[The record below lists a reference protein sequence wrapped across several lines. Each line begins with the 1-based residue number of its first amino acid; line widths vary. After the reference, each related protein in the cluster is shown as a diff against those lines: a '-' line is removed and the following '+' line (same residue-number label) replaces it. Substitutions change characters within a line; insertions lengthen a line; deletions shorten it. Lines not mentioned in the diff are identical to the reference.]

1 MFLIKV
7 ISVLTMIYFAWAVA
21 YQLIFAA
28 AAKLKNGQKKTL
40 NPTKK
45 TTKKDRSFAVIIPAY
60 KEDAVILET
69 AREALNQEYDQELF
83 EVFVLADQLKPATM
97 TALAAMP
104 IQLIDI
110 KLEKS
115 SKAKAL
121 NFLLAQLPDDAY
133 DAAVILDGDNIMQA
147 DFLQIMNRNF
157 QNGAQAV
164 QGCRAAKNEDTAMA
178 ILDGASEAANNNI
191 LGQGPNALGL
201 SGRLAGSGMAF
212 EFGLFKEVMR
222 EIDAISGFDKELELR
237 LTQRGVFLQY
247 DASAVILD
255 EKVRST
261 QNYTTQRGRWLAAQ
275 YQHFS
280 AFIGLATKDLFQNGN
295 YDFFNKVIQMALPPR
310 LLLPV
315 FLGMMAVL
323 NFILLMN
330 PLFWGALFVLNLVTY
345 LFALPASFWTKK
357 NLEAFAVL
365 PKVLLATFRSLLL
378 MKEARKR
385 FLHTAHGV

>member
-7 ISVLTMIYFAWAVA
+7 ISILTMIYFAWAVA

-28 AAKLKNGQKKTL
+28 ASKLKSIKSNPETL
-40 NPTKK
+40 EKNSNT
-45 TTKKDRSFAVIIPAY
+45 KDRSFAVIIPAY

-69 AREALNQEYDQELF
+69 AREALNQEYDQDLF
-83 EVFVLADQLKPATM
+83 EVFVLADQLRPTTM
-97 TALAAMP
+97 AALAAMP

-110 KLEKS
+110 QLEKS

-121 NFLLAQLPDDAY
+121 NFLLGQLPNDAY
-133 DAAVILDGDNIMQA
+133 DATVILDGDNIMQS

-191 LGQGPNALGL
+191 LGQGPNVLGL

-212 EFGLFKEVMR
+212 EFGLFKEVMK

-237 LTQRGVFLQY
+237 LTQRGVFLHY
-247 DASAVILD
+247 DATAVILD
-255 EKVRST
+255 EKVKST
-261 QNYTTQRGRWLAAQ
+261 KNYTTQRGRWLAAQ

-280 AFIGLATKDLFQNGN
+280 AFIGLAIKDLFRHGN

-315 FLGMMAVL
+315 FLGMMTVVNL
-323 NFILLMN
+323 VFSMN
-330 PLFWGALFVLNLVTY
+330 PLFWGALFVMNLVTY
-345 LFALPASFWTKK
+345 LFALPVSFWTKK
-357 NLEAFAVL
+357 NLEAFAAL
-365 PKVLLATFRSLLL
+365 PKILMATFRSLLL

-385 FLHTAHGV
+385 FLHTAHGA